1 MYINVV
7 FFNFLGLPAGLE
19 KVFDCFW
26 QMADFRRDLP
36 HQVS

>member
-7 FFNFLGLPAGLE
+7 FFYFLGLPAGLE

-26 QMADFRRDLP
+26 QMALFLADGRLP
-36 HQVS
+36 